1 VESGGKNMKKLFLYI
16 FVALAVAFI
25 ARAGYFMYCNA
36 TYEPQDGDVILHV
49 SESSQSKAIKVGT
62 LSRYSHC
69 GVIIMKNNKP
79 YVLEAENGVELTP
92 MNKWLKRGKMF
103 HHYRVMRLK
112 DEQPL
117 KLSYQLG
124 GRYDRAFRFGNGKY
138 YCSELVWEIYKKQ
151 NKIELCEPRLFG
163 DYHFLSLPVI
173 QKQIKSRGFDLEQR
187 VVAPSDIV
195 SSSKLKTVSYGY
207 GNPFWLN

>member
-1 VESGGKNMKKLFLYI
+1 MESGGKNMKKLFFYI
-16 FVALAVAFI
+16 FVALAAAFV

-36 TYEPQDGDVILHV
+36 TYQPQDGDVIFHV
-49 SESSQSKAIKVGT
+49 SESSQSMAIKVGT

-69 GVIIMKNNKP
+69 GIIIMKNKKP

-92 MNKWLKRGKMF
+92 MDKWLKRGKWF

-117 KLSYQLG
+117 KLSYKLG
-124 GRYDRAFRFGNGKY
+124 GRYDRAFRFDNGRY

-151 NKIELCEPRLFG
+151 NKIELCQPRLFG

-173 QKQIKSRGFDLEQR
+173 QKQIKSRGFDLEQK
-187 VVAPSDIV
+187 VVAPSDLV
-195 SSSKLKTVSYGY
+195 ASPKLKTVSYGY
-207 GNPFWLN
+207 GKPFWM

>member
-1 VESGGKNMKKLFLYI
+1 MKRFFLYI
-16 FVALAVAFI
+16 FVMLAVAFI

-36 TYEPQDGDVILHV
+36 TYEPQDGDVIFHV
-49 SESSQSKAIKVGT
+49 SESSQSTAIKVGT

-124 GRYDRAFRFGNGKY
+124 GRYDRAFRFGNGRY

-163 DYHFLSLPVI
+163 DYNFLSLPVI
-173 QKQIKSRGFDLEQR
+173 QRQIKSRGFDLEQK
-187 VVAPSDIV
+187 VVAPSDLV

-207 GNPFWLN
+207 GKPFWM